1 MKTSSPTISCLNW
14 VKIVRIVRTAG
25 LTVLIMA
32 LIASIAVAQT
42 PLVKKTEV
50 EGITEYN
57 LENGVKLLLFPDNS
71 KPQFTMN
78 MTVMV
83 GSRHEGYGESGM
95 AHLLEHMLFR
105 GSDLHPD
112 IPKLLKDR
120 GVLNMNGTTS
130 IDRTNYFETL
140 PATDEN
146 LKFAIE
152 MESDRLINSWIR
164 ADHLEKEMT
173 VVRSEFERSEN
184 SPQSI
189 LYQRLMTAAYQW
201 HNYGKSTIGNR
212 SDIMRVPADNLRV
225 FYKKYYQPDN
235 ITLVIAGK
243 FDEARALELIEKNF
257 GTIPRPKRELPK
269 TYTEE
274 PAQDGER
281 NIVLRRA
288 GDVQLVG
295 TAYHIPS
302 ASDPEY
308 APAQVLASV
317 LSNTPTGPLYKT
329 MVETKLATDVGAF
342 ARVGYD
348 PGMLITLAEVPKDRD
363 LIEARDVLIEQ
374 MEAVK
379 DSITDADVKRAVLSI
394 TKRRERS
401 FANTELFATTLSEW
415 ESYGDWRLY
424 FLHRD
429 RLEKVTADDVK
440 KVAEK
445 YLIQSNRTV
454 GLFYPTEDAERIE
467 IEAQNRV
474 KKMVAG
480 YKGREKISEG
490 EAFDPSPANI
500 ESRTTFG
507 KLDSG
512 LKYALLSKQTRGDR
526 VTLQAKLH
534 YGDEDSLKGKTIA
547 AEVLPSL
554 MTRGTKQLGFQEYRD
569 KLDQLKTVVSISG
582 NVGTLTLTVQSEA
595 DKLIPALEVIKQALR
610 EPALKEEEMEVVR
623 DNKVTQ
629 IESGLSDPTT
639 LAFTEFSRKL
649 DPQPTD
655 DVRYTPTLEEE
666 LERIK
671 ALTLDEVKSLHSEF
685 LNGQHGEIAVVGDFE
700 EKAVLAKLND
710 VFGGWKSDK
719 PYKRIEEPA
728 NLEVQGERFDID
740 TPDKANAV
748 YIAGLSTTIGESHP
762 DYEAMEIGNYI
773 MGGGPL
779 SSRIAD
785 RVRKKDGLSYTA
797 ITRFRADSEDD
808 RGLYMMFCISNPT
821 NTEKVVETVREEV
834 DKMLAK
840 GVTMD
845 ELNKAKESFLT
856 NRQGGRAKDS
866 QIASDLLKNL
876 KIGRT
881 MDFHTQSDARITQLT
896 KEQVDAAIKL
906 TIDPERLVIITAGD
920 FSKAEAENEGD
931 RVGEGKAEAEA
942 EGEGEPE

>member
-1 MKTSSPTISCLNW
+1 MNTSLPTISCLNW
-14 VKIVRIVRTAG
+14 GNWAKASWLAI
-25 LTVLIMA
+25 A
-32 LIASIAVAQT
+32 LIVCMTNSVVAQLEKT
-42 PLVKKTEV
+42 TEV

-57 LENGVKLLLFPDNS
+57 LENGVKLLLFPDDS

-105 GSDLHPD
+105 GSDKHPD
-112 IPKLLKDR
+112 VPKLLKDR

-140 PATDEN
+140 PATDDN

-152 MESDRLINSWIR
+152 MEADRLINSWIK
-164 ADHLEKEMT
+164 AEHLAKEMT
-173 VVRSEFERSEN
+173 IVRSEFERSEN
-184 SPQSI
+184 SPQTI
-189 LYQRLMTAAYQW
+189 LFQRLMTAGYQW
-201 HNYGKSTIGNR
+201 HNYGKTTIGNR

-243 FDEARALELIEKNF
+243 FDQARALDLVEKNF
-257 GTIPRPKRELPK
+257 GSIPRPERELPK

-295 TAYHIPS
+295 TGYHIPS
-302 ASDPEY
+302 ASNPEY
-308 APAQVLASV
+308 AASQVLASV
-317 LSNTPTGPLYKT
+317 LSNKPSGPLYKT
-329 MVETKLATDVGAF
+329 MVETKLVTDVSAF

-348 PGMLITLAEVPKDRD
+348 PGMLITMAEVPKDRD

-374 MEAVK
+374 MESVTG
-379 DSITDADVKRAVLSI
+379 SISDADVKRAVRSI

-401 FANTELFATTLSEW
+401 FANTEQFATTLSEW

-429 RLEKVTADDVK
+429 RLEKVTAEDVK
-440 KVAEK
+440 AVATK
-445 YLIQSNRTV
+445 YLIQSNRSV
-454 GLFYPTEDAERIE
+454 GLFYPTEDAQRVE
-467 IEAQNRV
+467 IEALNLV

-500 ESRTTFG
+500 ESRTAFG
-507 KLDSG
+507 NLDSG
-512 LKYALLSKQTRGDR
+512 LKYALLPKQTRGDR
-526 VTLQAKLH
+526 VTLRAKLR
-534 YGDEDSLKGKTIA
+534 YGTEDSLKGKSIA
-547 AEVLPSL
+547 ADVLPSL

-569 KLDQLKTVVSISG
+569 KLDELKTAVSITGSI
-582 NVGTLTLTVQSEA
+582 GTLTLSVQSEA
-595 DKLIPALEVIKQALR
+595 DKLIPALDVIKQALR
-610 EPALKEEEMEVVR
+610 EPALNAEEMEVVR
-623 DNKVTQ
+623 DNKLTQ
-629 IESGLSDPTT
+629 TESGLSDPTT
-639 LAFTEFSRKL
+639 LAFTEFSRRL
-649 DPQPTD
+649 DPQPSD
-655 DVRYTPTLEEE
+655 DVRYTPTVSEK

-671 ALTLDEVKSLHSEF
+671 ALTLDDVKSLHSEF

-700 EKAVLAKLND
+700 KDKVLEKLNE
-710 VFGGWKSDK
+710 VFGGWTSEQ
-719 PYKRIEEPA
+719 PYQRIEEPA
-728 NLEVQGERFDID
+728 NLDVAGERFDID

-748 YIAGLSTTIGESHP
+748 YIAGLVTKVNESHP

-785 RVRKKDGLSYTA
+785 RVRKQDGLSYTA
-797 ITRFRADSEDD
+797 VTRFRADAQDE
-808 RGLYMMFCISNPT
+808 RGHYMMFCISNPT

-834 DKMLAK
+834 DRMLSN

-845 ELNKAKESFLT
+845 ELEKAKESFLT
-856 NRQGGRAKDS
+856 NRQGARARDS
-866 QIASDLLKNL
+866 QIASDLLTNMKT
-876 KIGRT
+876 GRT
-881 MDFHTQSDARITQLT
+881 MDFHAQSDQRISQLT
-896 KEQVDAAIKL
+896 KEQVDAALKSV
-906 TIDPERLVIITAGD
+906 IDPDRLVIITAGD
-920 FSKAEAENEGD
+920 FSKAEKEKVVE
-931 RVGEGKAEAEA
+931 
-942 EGEGEPE
+942 

>member
-1 MKTSSPTISCLNW
+1 
-14 VKIVRIVRTAG
+14 
-25 LTVLIMA
+25 MA
-32 LIASIAVAQT
+32 LVASSAVAQLDKT
-42 PLVKKTEV
+42 TEV

-57 LENGVKLLLFPDNS
+57 LKNGVKLLLFPDNS

-140 PATDEN
+140 PANDDN
-146 LKFAIE
+146 LKFAVE
-152 MESDRLINSWIR
+152 MEADRLINSWIR

-243 FDEARALELIEKNF
+243 FDEARALELVEKNF
-257 GTIPRPKRELPK
+257 GAIPRPKRELPK

-308 APAQVLASV
+308 APAQVLASI
-317 LSNTPTGPLYKT
+317 LSNTPSGPLYKT

-363 LIEARDVLIEQ
+363 LIEARDVLIKQ

-379 DSITDADVKRAVLSI
+379 DSVTDADVKRAVLSI

-401 FANTELFATTLSEW
+401 FANTEQFATTLSEW

-429 RLEKVTADDVK
+429 RLEEVTADDVK
-440 KVAEK
+440 QVAEK

-454 GLFYPTEDAERIE
+454 GLFYPTEDAERVE
-467 IEAQNRV
+467 IEALNRV
-474 KKMVAG
+474 KKMVAD

-507 KLDSG
+507 ELDSG

-534 YGDEDSLKGKTIA
+534 YGDENSLKGKTIA

-554 MTRGTKQLGFQEYRD
+554 MTRGTKQLEFQEYRD
-569 KLDQLKTVVSISG
+569 RLDELKTVVSISG
-582 NVGTLTLTVQSEA
+582 NVGTITLSVQSEA
-595 DKLIPALEVIKQALR
+595 DKLIPALDVIKQALR
-610 EPALKEEEMEVVR
+610 EPALKDKEMEVVR
-623 DNKVTQ
+623 NNKLTQ

-639 LAFTEFSRKL
+639 LAFTEFSRQL
-649 DPQPTD
+649 DPQPSD

-666 LERIK
+666 LERIE

-685 LNGQHGEIAVVGDFE
+685 LNGQHGEIAVVGDFD
-700 EKAVLAKLND
+700 EKGVLAKLND

-748 YIAGLSTTIGESHP
+748 YIAGLSTKIGESHP

-785 RVRKKDGLSYTA
+785 RVRKQDGLSYTA
-797 ITRFRADSEDD
+797 ITRFRANHEDE
-808 RGLYMMFCISNPT
+808 RGLYMMFCISNPK

-834 DKMLAK
+834 DRMLSE

-866 QIASDLLKNL
+866 RIASDLLKNL
-876 KIGRT
+876 KVGRT
-881 MDFHTQSDARITQLT
+881 MDFHAQSDARITQLT
-896 KEQVDAAIKL
+896 KEQVDAAIKS
-906 TIDPERLVIITAGD
+906 TIDPERLVIVTAGD
-920 FSKAEAENEGD
+920 FSKAEEGEVED
-931 RVGEGKAEAEA
+931 EAEMKD
-942 EGEGEPE
+942 EP

>member
-1 MKTSSPTISCLNW
+1 MKTSSPTISYLNW
-14 VKIVRIVRTAG
+14 VNWMKAG
-25 LTVLIMA
+25 WLTIALVVLIANSAMA
-32 LIASIAVAQT
+32 QLDKT
-42 PLVKKTEV
+42 TEV

-140 PATDEN
+140 PATDDN

-152 MESDRLINSWIR
+152 MEADRLINSWIR

-173 VVRSEFERSEN
+173 IVRSEFERSEN
-184 SPQSI
+184 SPQAI

-243 FDEARALELIEKNF
+243 FDEARALDLVEKNF

-281 NIVLRRA
+281 NIVLRRS

-302 ASDPEY
+302 ASHPEY
-308 APAQVLASV
+308 AAFQVLASV
-317 LSNTPTGPLYKT
+317 LSNKPTGPLYKA
-329 MVETKLATDVGAF
+329 MVETKLATDASAF

-348 PGMLITLAEVPKDRD
+348 PGMLVTMAEVPQDRD
-363 LIEARDVLIEQ
+363 LIEARDVLIKE
-374 MEAVK
+374 MESVK
-379 DSITDADVKRAVLSI
+379 DSISEDDVKRAVLSI

-401 FANTELFATTLSEW
+401 FANTERFATTLSEW

-429 RLEKVTADDVK
+429 RLEKVSAQDVMA
-440 KVAEK
+440 VAEN

-454 GLFYPTEDAERIE
+454 GLFYPTDEAERVD
-467 IEAQNRV
+467 IEALNRV

-512 LKYALLSKQTRGDR
+512 LKYALLPKQTRGDR
-526 VTLQAKLH
+526 VTLQARLR
-534 YGDEDSLKGKTIA
+534 YGNEDTLKGKNIA

-554 MTRGTKQLGFQEYRD
+554 MSRGTKQLGFQEYRD
-569 KLDQLKTVVSISG
+569 KLDELKTVVSISG
-582 NVGTLTLTVQSEA
+582 NVGSLTLSVQSEA
-595 DKLIPALEVIKQALR
+595 DKLIPALDVIKQALR
-610 EPALKEEEMEVVR
+610 QPALDAKEMEVVR
-623 DNKVTQ
+623 DNKLTQ
-629 IESGLSDPTT
+629 IESGLSDPTR
-639 LAFTEFSRKL
+639 LAFTEFSRRL
-649 DPQPTD
+649 DPQPSD
-655 DVRYTPTLEEE
+655 DVRYTPTLSEE
-666 LERIK
+666 LERVK
-671 ALTLDEVKSLHSEF
+671 AVTIDDLKALHSEF

-700 EKAVLAKLND
+700 KDGVLEKLNE
-710 VFGGWKSDK
+710 VFGDWVSEQ
-719 PYKRIEEPA
+719 PYQRIEEPA
-728 NLEVQGERFDID
+728 NLDVKGERFDID

-748 YIAGLSTTIGESHP
+748 YIAGLATKVNESHP

-785 RVRKKDGLSYTA
+785 RVRKQDGLSYTA
-797 ITRFRADSEDD
+797 ITRFRADAQDE

-834 DKMLAK
+834 DKMLSS

-845 ELNKAKESFLT
+845 ELEKAKESFLT
-856 NRQGGRAKDS
+856 NRQGGRARDG
-866 QIASDLLKNL
+866 QIAADLLKNL
-876 KIGRT
+876 KVGRT
-881 MDFHTQSDARITQLT
+881 MDFHTQSDQRISQLT
-896 KEQVDAAIKL
+896 KEQVDAALKSVV
-906 TIDPERLVIITAGD
+906 DPDRLVIITAGD
-920 FSKAEAENEGD
+920 FKA
-931 RVGEGKAEAEA
+931 KS
-942 EGEGEPE
+942 EGETQSAPVVD

>member
-1 MKTSSPTISCLNW
+1 MKTSSPTISYLNW
-14 VKIVRIVRTAG
+14 VNWMKAG
-25 LTVLIMA
+25 WLTIALVVLIANSAMA
-32 LIASIAVAQT
+32 QLDKT
-42 PLVKKTEV
+42 TEV

-140 PATDEN
+140 PASDDN

-152 MESDRLINSWIR
+152 MEADRLINSWIR

-173 VVRSEFERSEN
+173 IVRSEFERSEN
-184 SPQSI
+184 SPQAI

-243 FDEARALELIEKNF
+243 FDEARALDLVEKNF

-281 NIVLRRA
+281 NIVLRRS

-302 ASDPEY
+302 ASHPEY
-308 APAQVLASV
+308 AAFQVLASV
-317 LSNTPTGPLYKT
+317 LSNKPTGPLYKA
-329 MVETKLATDVGAF
+329 MVETKLATDASAF

-348 PGMLITLAEVPKDRD
+348 PGMLVTMAEVPQDRD
-363 LIEARDVLIEQ
+363 LIEARDVLIKE
-374 MEAVK
+374 MESVK
-379 DSITDADVKRAVLSI
+379 DSISEDDVKRAVLSI

-401 FANTELFATTLSEW
+401 FANTERFATTLSEW

-429 RLEKVTADDVK
+429 RLEKVSAQDVMA
-440 KVAEK
+440 VAENC
-445 YLIQSNRTV
+445 LIQSNRTV
-454 GLFYPTEDAERIE
+454 GLFYPTDEAERVD
-467 IEAQNRV
+467 IEALNRV

-512 LKYALLSKQTRGDR
+512 LKYALLPKQTRGDR
-526 VTLQAKLH
+526 VTLQARLR
-534 YGDEDSLKGKTIA
+534 YGNEDTLKGKNIA

-554 MTRGTKQLGFQEYRD
+554 MSRGTKQLGFQEYRD
-569 KLDQLKTVVSISG
+569 KLDELKTAVTISG
-582 NVGTLTLTVQSEA
+582 RVGSLTLSVQSEA
-595 DKLIPALEVIKQALR
+595 DKLIPALDVIKQALR
-610 EPALKEEEMEVVR
+610 QPALDAKEMEVVR
-623 DNKVTQ
+623 DNKLTQ
-629 IESGLSDPTT
+629 IESGLSDPTR
-639 LAFTEFSRKL
+639 LAFTEFSRRL
-649 DPQPTD
+649 DPQPSD
-655 DVRYTPTLEEE
+655 DVRYTPTLSEE
-666 LERIK
+666 LERVK
-671 ALTLDEVKSLHSEF
+671 AVTIDDLKALHSEF

-700 EKAVLAKLND
+700 KDGVLEKLNE
-710 VFGGWKSDK
+710 VFGDWVSEQ
-719 PYKRIEEPA
+719 PYQRIEEPA
-728 NLEVQGERFDID
+728 NLDVKGERFDID

-748 YIAGLSTTIGESHP
+748 YIAGLSTKVNESHP

-797 ITRFRADSEDD
+797 MTRFRADAQDE

-834 DKMLAK
+834 DKMLSS

-845 ELNKAKESFLT
+845 ELEKAKESFLT
-856 NRQGGRAKDS
+856 NRQGGRARDG
-866 QIASDLLKNL
+866 QIGADLLKNL
-876 KIGRT
+876 KGGRT
-881 MDFHTQSDARITQLT
+881 MDFHTQSDQRISQLT
-896 KEQVDAAIKL
+896 KEQVDAALKSVV
-906 TIDPERLVIITAGD
+906 DPGRLVIITAGD
-920 FSKAEAENEGD
+920 FKA
-931 RVGEGKAEAEA
+931 KS
-942 EGEGEPE
+942 EGETQSAPVVD